1 MSLLNKLYTFRILKE
16 SIYKSKFQ
24 VLQKLMQLSIQF
36 YITILLESKKSER
49 IMIWQHRHIM
59 ILKFTQNKY
68 LFPMTLKY
76 FIW

>member
-49 IMIWQHRHIM
+49 IMI
-59 ILKFTQNKY
+59 
-68 LFPMTLKY
+68 
-76 FIW
+76 